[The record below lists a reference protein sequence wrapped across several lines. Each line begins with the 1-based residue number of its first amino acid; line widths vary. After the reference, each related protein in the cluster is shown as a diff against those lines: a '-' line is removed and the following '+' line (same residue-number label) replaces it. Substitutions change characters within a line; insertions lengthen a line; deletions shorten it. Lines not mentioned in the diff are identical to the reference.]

1 MGAYVNSTSKGKI
14 GASFN
19 EKCDALKNDGAIELD
34 YTPQSFQADLV
45 CVVDNGLFAA
55 AAHLFSEAE
64 FEAFTNPNDRRPKR
78 FFVWDK
84 VKEFSN

>member
-1 MGAYVNSTSKGKI
+1 MGVYVNSTSFGSI

-34 YTPQSFQADLV
+34 HAPQTFQPDLV

-55 AAHLFSEAE
+55 AAYLFSEAE
-64 FEAFTNPNDRRPKR
+64 FKHFNNPNDQRPKR
-78 FFVWDK
+78 FFVWHK